1 MNPPPDTSGGVLH
14 PCSPRAFESRY
25 RADPDPWD
33 FAGSPAEQARYDDL
47 LDVLGPGPFS
57 SAYEPG
63 CSIGVLTSRLAHRC
77 DRLRAV
83 DVSPTAVALARERCG
98 DRPGLTLEVAS
109 VADDPTG
116 DHDLVVASEVG
127 YYFAGD
133 ALDAVVERLVGAL
146 LPGGTLLACHWTG
159 HSPDHEVDGATVHAA
174 LDRHPDLTPTDHRV
188 GPTYVID
195 RWRRR

>member
-1 MNPPPDTSGGVLH
+1 MSPPRETPAGVLH
-14 PCSPRAFESRY
+14 PCSPTAFEERY

-47 LDVLGPGPFS
+47 LDVLGPGPFA

-63 CSIGVLTSRLAHRC
+63 CSIGVLTGRLAHRC

-83 DVSPTAVALARERCG
+83 DVSPTAIAQARERCG
-98 DRPGLTLEVAS
+98 DRPGLTLAVAS
-109 VADDPTG
+109 VADDRTG

-133 ALDAVVERLVGAL
+133 ELAAVVDRLVGAL

-159 HSPDHEVDGATVHAA
+159 HSEDHAVHGAEVHAA
-174 LDRHPDLTPTDHRV
+174 LGRHPALDPTAHRD
-188 GPTYVID
+188 GPTYLID